1 MEYEWMKI
9 MTGTGMWVVGIIF
22 AVSAL
27 IQSYLF
33 YRLARGTG
41 KRMQIKDSTMNNALK
56 ASFISSLGPA
66 MGQFVGMTVLVLAL
80 GGAYAFA
87 REAAGV
93 GSIMYELIA
102 AGMGAEAAGVEL
114 TREGMTVNALPIVLW
129 VAALGSFGWV
139 LFSGIFTRWLP
150 KIKDWLGGGDAKRL
164 GVVTAAMMVGAF
176 SRMLANDGIAPLLKQ
191 GTLPPILASVSAG
204 IVAAIW
210 LKTADRLNRPN
221 AKQYFLIG
229 ALIVGMVVGQLAELY
244 IT

>member
-1 MEYEWMKI
+1 MKI
-9 MTGTGMWVVGIIF
+9 MTGAGMWIIGIIF
-22 AVSAL
+22 GLSAL
-27 IQSYLF
+27 IQSFLF

-41 KRMQIKDSTMNNALK
+41 KRMKIKDETMNSALR

-102 AGMGAEAAGVEL
+102 AGIGAEAAVVEL
-114 TREGMTVNALPIVLW
+114 TREGMTVDALPVMLW

-139 LFSGIFTRWLP
+139 LFTALFTRWLP
-150 KIKDWLGGGDAKRL
+150 RLKDALGGGDPKRL

-176 SRMLANDGIAPLLKQ
+176 SRMLANDGIQPFL
-191 GTLPPILASVSAG
+191 TERSLPPILASISAG

-210 LKTADRLNRPN
+210 LTAADRANRPGI
-221 AKQYFLIG
+221 KQYFLVG
-229 ALIVGMVVGQLAELY
+229 ALLVGMIVGQVTKLY
-244 IT
+244 GA

>member
-1 MEYEWMKI
+1 MKV
-9 MTGTGMWVVGIIF
+9 MTGSGMWIIGIIF

-27 IQSYLF
+27 IQSFLF

-41 KRMQIKDSTMNNALK
+41 KRMKMKDSTMNKALS

-66 MGQFVGMTVLVLAL
+66 MGQFVGMAVLVLAL

-102 AGMGAEAAGVEL
+102 AGIGAEAAGVEL
-114 TREGMTVNALPIVLW
+114 TREGMTVNALPVVLW

-139 LFSGIFTRWLP
+139 LFSGLFTRWLP
-150 KIKDWLGGGDAKRL
+150 KIKDWLGGGQEKRL

-176 SRMLANDGIAPLLKQ
+176 SRMLVNDGIKPLLLE
-191 GTLPPILASVSAG
+191 GSLPPILASISAG

-210 LKTADRLNRPN
+210 IISADRANKPN
-221 AKQYFLIG
+221 IKQYFLVG
-229 ALIVGMVVGQLAELY
+229 ALIVGMIVGQLTRLY
-244 IT
+244 IA